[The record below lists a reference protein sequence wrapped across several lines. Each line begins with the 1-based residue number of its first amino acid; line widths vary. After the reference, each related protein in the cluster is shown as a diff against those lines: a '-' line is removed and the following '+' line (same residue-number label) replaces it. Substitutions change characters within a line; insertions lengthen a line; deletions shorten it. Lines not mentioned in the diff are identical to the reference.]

1 MVEFIIAIISSFVAT
16 LGFTLIYNIK
26 GKNLIIASVS
36 GAFSWA
42 VYLIC
47 QRYSASLVFP
57 YLMSGV
63 AIALYSELA
72 AYFFRVPA
80 TVYLKPGI
88 IPLVPGLTVF
98 RTMESCLFGDIGT
111 FAEGL
116 VTTIKIGGAIAL
128 GLIFMSSFIRLMRSG
143 VALAKSGIKHG

>member
-1 MVEFIIAIISSFVAT
+1 MKEFIIAIISAFVAT
-16 LGFTLIYNIK
+16 LGYALVYDIK
-26 GKNLIIASVS
+26 GKKLIVASIG

-47 QRYSASLVFP
+47 QNYSISLVFP
-57 YLMSGV
+57 YLMAGI
-63 AIALYSELA
+63 ATALYSELA
-72 AYFFRVPA
+72 AYICKAPA
-80 TVYLKPGI
+80 TVFLIPGI

-98 RTMESCLFGDIGT
+98 RTMESCLFGDVSA

-128 GLIFMSSFIRLMRSG
+128 GLIFMSAFFRLVRS
-143 VALAKSGIKHG
+143 ALVIVKTRVKG

>member
-1 MVEFIIAIISSFVAT
+1 MADFIIAIISSFVAT
-16 LGFTLIYNIK
+16 LGYALVYDIK
-26 GKNLIIASVS
+26 GKNLFVASLG

-47 QRYSASLVFP
+47 QHYSVSLVFP
-57 YLMSGV
+57 YLMSGI
-63 AIALYSELA
+63 ATALYSEVA
-72 AYFFRVPA
+72 AYFCKAPA
-80 TVYLKPGI
+80 TVFLIPGI

-98 RTMESCLFGDIGT
+98 RTMESCLFGDVSA

-128 GLIFMSSFIRLMRSG
+128 GLIFMSAFFRLVRS
-143 VALAKSGIKHG
+143 ALAIARTRVKG